1 MTPSEQ
7 LNLRVGAVVDRLA
20 RSFASEDAM
29 TPALERLQKNLLAQ
43 YGAAFPD
50 AKPSGVAALVDL
62 IIGGVRSRRAEIE
75 GGGQAAH

>member
-1 MTPSEQ
+1 MTPNE
-7 LNLRVGAVVDRLA
+7 LNARVGAVVDRLA
-20 RSFASEDAM
+20 RSFASDEAM
-29 TPALERLQKNLLAQ
+29 TPALDRLQRNLIAQ

-75 GGGQAAH
+75 ASGQAL